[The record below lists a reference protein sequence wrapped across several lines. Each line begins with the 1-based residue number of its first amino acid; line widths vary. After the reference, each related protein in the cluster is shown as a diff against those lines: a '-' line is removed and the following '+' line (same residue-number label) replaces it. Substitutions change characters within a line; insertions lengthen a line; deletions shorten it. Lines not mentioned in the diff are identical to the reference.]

1 MQIVHLLV
9 TGCIFSKIV
18 FVSKYLHFRLN
29 EKPATG
35 YKFKV
40 FVKVL
45 VSRKNLKNVEN
56 STKKENV
63 DFWSNMKPLV
73 ENNLTG

>member
-29 EKPATG
+29 EKKTATS

-45 VSRKNLKNVEN
+45 VSRKNLKKLQKQGNVIIL
-56 STKKENV
+56 
-63 DFWSNMKPLV
+63 LV
-73 ENNLTG
+73 KYGTLG